1 MEAVSSTGFTFI
13 MSNSL
18 IVAKA
23 HDRKG
28 LSGIASDPTVGDG
41 TLARIGPFSTVT
53 IASCSCD

>member
-1 MEAVSSTGFTFI
+1 

-23 HDRKG
+23 HDGKG

-53 IASCSCD
+53 IANLRL